1 MISLTFQV
9 TKNTDCDIVKSAID
23 GLLHKTAIVKGHS
36 AASKVRF
43 SLGLWLVLSKGKTPR
58 FEWNTYGVD

>member
-23 GLLHKTAIVKGHS
+23 GFLHKTAIVKGHS
-36 AASKVRF
+36 AASKVLAHPGTLSE
-43 SLGLWLVLSKGKTPR
+43 SLIFDLSMI
-58 FEWNTYGVD
+58 FEL